1 MRKFG
6 RKRDNRNMM
15 IRNLLTSLIIFEKIH
30 TTEAKAKEIKSS
42 VDQII
47 NIAKK
52 NDLSARRKL
61 HGILLHKNAVNK
73 LFEEIIARYTDR
85 NSGYTRSYHMNPR
98 LGDGSK
104 MMLLELIGSNNT
116 IKETSADIKTKQ
128 TEETTPKKS
137 EKNDTKTVVKTV
149 RKKDGK

>member
-15 IRNLLTSLIIFEKIH
+15 IRNLLTSLIIFEKLH
-30 TTEAKAKEIKSS
+30 TTEAKAKEVKSS
-42 VDQII
+42 IDQII
-47 NIAKK
+47 NTAKK

-61 HGILLHKNAVNK
+61 HGILLHKNAVDK
-73 LFEEIIARYTDR
+73 LFNEIITRYSDR

-104 MMLLELIGSNNT
+104 MMLLELIGSKDATGKTAQLNEP
-116 IKETSADIKTKQ
+116 IKIDKKIKNEKTVIKTA
-128 TEETTPKKS
+128 
-137 EKNDTKTVVKTV
+137 

>member
-15 IRNLLTSLIIFEKIH
+15 IRNLLTSLIIFEKLH
-30 TTEAKAKEIKSS
+30 TTEAKAKEVKSS
-42 VDQII
+42 IDQII
-47 NIAKK
+47 NTAKK

-61 HGILLHKNAVNK
+61 HGILLHKNAVDK
-73 LFEEIIARYTDR
+73 LFNEIITRYTDR

-104 MMLLELIGSNNT
+104 MMLLELIGSKDATGKTAQLNEP
-116 IKETSADIKTKQ
+116 IKIDKKIKNEKTVIKTA
-128 TEETTPKKS
+128 
-137 EKNDTKTVVKTV
+137 